1 MGWFTFF
8 SAQVFLTSV
17 TIGALKKT
25 GVIRC
30 GELGGGQLADFPPRA
45 APRPRLAHEGEAN
58 DQGCVLLYSKNAPFF
73 PPHSVDPRKIDNPTL
88 RSLFES
94 AVGLGDEVAAKAEK
108 LVKTV
113 REAK

>member
-1 MGWFTFF
+1 MAG
-8 SAQVFLTSV
+8 SP
-17 TIGALKKT
+17 
-25 GVIRC
+25 
-30 GELGGGQLADFPPRA
+30 PPRGRA
-45 APRPRLAHEGEAN
+45 RPPRST
-58 DQGCVLLYSKNAPFF
+58 QGGPKIKVSTLPLFSLHF
-73 PPHSVDPRKIDNPTL
+73 SVDPRKIDNPTL